1 MDIEHISFSSSGG
14 AGLVAKVLTETQ
26 NTLGVRA
33 SLTVLT
39 DTNLRAEPFR
49 TPFQTL
55 ASVIDNYVIGNST
68 TTTIGTFT
76 RRELNGDRTSLRAVG
91 TTLHL
96 HWTDGVINRSSIG
109 KLIQAG
115 QPIVWTLHDMSPF
128 TAFCHHSF
136 DCNQFLENCTNCP
149 QVRAGFRKKVS
160 VQFMS
165 NRSFFDAPRDNLCVV
180 APTEWM
186 AQRARNSSTFKNQR
200 VEIVSNPIAE
210 VFFQV
215 HNRVK
220 ARKALGITPEHFVC
234 IAIASDLSDKNK
246 SIQTVVDGFFGGL
259 ARSGRQGKLLLV
271 GANGKPFSTKNG
283 DVIDL
288 GNLTH
293 EEIASSAIGADI
305 NVSMSL
311 AESSGLT
318 LREMGALGIPT
329 IALSGSG
336 MDSLIQNGRNGLMVQ
351 DLESLTTE
359 VARLASNEE
368 LRKKLGSSAK
378 ISAETDTSSMSAARN
393 YMKIYESLGQN

>member
-1 MDIEHISFSSSGG
+1 MDVEHISFSSSGG
-14 AGLVAKVLTETQ
+14 AGLVAKVLSETQ

-33 SLTVLT
+33 NLTVLT
-39 DTNLRAEPFR
+39 DTNLRAAPFR

-68 TTTIGTFT
+68 SATIGTFT
-76 RRELNGDRTSLRAVG
+76 RRALNGGRTSLRSLG

-96 HWTDGVINRSSIG
+96 HWADGVLNRSSIG

-136 DCNQFLENCTNCP
+136 DCTQYQGECRNCP
-149 QVRAGFRKKVS
+149 QVRSEFRKKVS

-165 NRSFFDAPRDNLCVV
+165 NRLFFDTPRGNFCVV

-186 AQRARNSSTFKNQR
+186 AQRARSSSTFQNQR

-210 VFFQV
+210 VFFQD

-220 ARKALGITPEHFVC
+220 AREALGITPEYFVG

-271 GANGKPFSTKNG
+271 GANGKPFSAKNSG
-283 DVIDL
+283 VIDL

-305 NVSMSL
+305 NVSMSM

-336 MDSLIQNGRNGLMVQ
+336 MNSLIENGRNGVLVQ

-378 ISAETDTSSMSAARN
+378 ISAETDTSPMSAAKN
-393 YMKIYESLGQN
+393 YMKIYESLGPN

>member
-1 MDIEHISFSSSGG
+1 MDVEHISFSSSGG

-33 SLTVLT
+33 NLTVLT
-39 DTNLRAEPFR
+39 DTNLRVAPFG

-68 TTTIGTFT
+68 SATMGTFT
-76 RRELNGDRTSLRAVG
+76 RRALNGGRTSLRSLG

-96 HWTDGVINRSSIG
+96 HWADGVINRSSIG

-136 DCNQFLENCTNCP
+136 GCTQYQGECRNCP
-149 QVRAGFRKKVS
+149 QVRSEFRKKVS
-160 VQFMS
+160 VQFLS
-165 NRSFFDAPRDNLCVV
+165 NRLFFDTPRGNFCVV

-186 AQRARNSSTFKNQR
+186 AQRARSSSTFQNQR

-220 ARKALGITPEHFVC
+220 AREALGIAPEDFVG

-259 ARSGRQGKLLLV
+259 ARSGRKGKLLLV
-271 GANGKPFSTKNG
+271 GANGKPFSAKNG
-283 DVIDL
+283 DVLDL

-305 NVSMSL
+305 NVSMSM

-336 MDSLIQNGRNGLMVQ
+336 MNSLIENGRNGVLVQ

-378 ISAETDTSSMSAARN
+378 ISAETDTSPMSAAKN
-393 YMKIYESLGQN
+393 YMKIYESLGPN